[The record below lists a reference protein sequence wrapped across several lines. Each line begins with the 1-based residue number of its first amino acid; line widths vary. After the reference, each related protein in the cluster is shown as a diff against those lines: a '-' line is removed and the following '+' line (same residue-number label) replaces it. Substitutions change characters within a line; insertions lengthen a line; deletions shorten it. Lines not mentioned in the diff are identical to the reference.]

1 MEQPL
6 SNKQK
11 IFVLSKIHRSN
22 KWKKEEDNLL
32 IELATKF
39 NERSWKQISLHF
51 NNKNPAQCR
60 ARYKRIRPG
69 IIKGAW
75 SKEEDDTI
83 LSLVDLYGKNWSLI
97 AKKVPT
103 RNGKQIRDRF
113 LNYLDPEINRNKFT
127 VEEDE
132 MIIKL
137 YIEYGSKWST
147 IAKFFSGRTG
157 DMIKNRFYSCLRKKV
172 ISNIEK
178 TNKKR
183 IKSKNKDITNTLIT
197 PNTSSSLSINRNNT
211 LIYQQMELMNYQ
223 HLFYGLSQM
232 TYNNIFLSNCTTNA
246 IQNTSEVFNNFFIG
260 NINK

>member
-113 LNYLDPEINRNKFT
+113 INVLDPKIAKKKFSD
-127 VEEDE
+127 EEDKLL
-132 MIIKL
+132 MKL
-137 YIEYGSKWST
+137 Y
-147 IAKFFSGRTG
+147 
-157 DMIKNRFYSCLRKKV
+157 ML
-172 ISNIEK
+172 
-178 TNKKR
+178 
-183 IKSKNKDITNTLIT
+183 
-197 PNTSSSLSINRNNT
+197 
-211 LIYQQMELMNYQ
+211 
-223 HLFYGLSQM
+223 H
-232 TYNNIFLSNCTTNA
+232 
-246 IQNTSEVFNNFFIG
+246 
-260 NINK
+260 

>member
-137 YIEYGSKWST
+137 Y
-147 IAKFFSGRTG
+147 
-157 DMIKNRFYSCLRKKV
+157 
-172 ISNIEK
+172 
-178 TNKKR
+178 NK
-183 IKSKNKDITNTLIT
+183 
-197 PNTSSSLSINRNNT
+197 
-211 LIYQQMELMNYQ
+211 
-223 HLFYGLSQM
+223 
-232 TYNNIFLSNCTTNA
+232 
-246 IQNTSEVFNNFFIG
+246 
-260 NINK
+260 